1 MTITVKA
8 LQKTG
13 PHEPFQVVDLER
25 REVGPHDVLID
36 IRAAGICHSDIHTI
50 RNEWGEAHFPLA
62 VGHEIAG
69 HVEAVGAE
77 VTGFAVGD
85 RVGVGCLVNSCGEC
99 DACRS
104 DQEQECSGG
113 KGRKVGT
120 YNSVDVDGSI
130 TQGGYAQKVVVDAD
144 FVLRIPEGLDLQQAA
159 PLLCAGITSYAPIAR
174 WGVGPGSKV
183 AVLGLGGLG
192 HMGVQ
197 IAAAKGAD
205 VTVLSRSLAKEETAL
220 KLGASR
226 VLATTEE
233 DFFRNHRDEFDFI
246 LNTISADIPVDR
258 YLGLLKP
265 RGVMAVVGLP
275 PEKQPLGFGALIGG
289 SKVIAGSNIGGI
301 RETQEMLDFCAEHG
315 LGSWI
320 ETIGVDEVD
329 AAYDR
334 VVAGD
339 VQFRFVIDT
348 ETFEGAGTQAPAQA

>member
-13 PHEPFQVVDLER
+13 PDQPFQVVDLER
-25 REVGPHDVLID
+25 REVGPRDVLID

-50 RNEWGEAHFPLA
+50 RNEWGEAHFPLT

-69 HVEAVGAE
+69 VVEAVGAE
-77 VTGFAVGD
+77 VSGFAVGD

-99 DACRS
+99 DACA
-104 DQEQECSGG
+104 QGEEQECSGG

-120 YNSVDVDGSI
+120 YNSVDVDGSV
-130 TQGGYAQKVVVDAD
+130 TQGGYAQKVVVDD
-144 FVLRIPEGLDLQQAA
+144 RFVLRVPDALDLAQAA
-159 PLLCAGITSYAPIAR
+159 PLLCAGITTYSPIAR
-174 WGVGPGSKV
+174 WNVGEGTKV

-205 VTVLSRSLAKEETAL
+205 VTVLSRTLAKEETAL
-220 KLGASR
+220 ELGASR
-226 VLATTEE
+226 VLATTED
-233 DFFRNHRDEFDFI
+233 DFFRTHRGEFDFI
-246 LNTISADIPVDR
+246 LNTISADVPVDD
-258 YLGLLKP
+258 YLGLLRP
-265 RGVMAVVGLP
+265 RGIMAVVGLP
-275 PEKQPLGFGALIGG
+275 PEKQPVGFGALING

-320 ETIGVDEVD
+320 ETIGIDDVD

-339 VQFRFVIDT
+339 VLFRFVIDT
-348 ETFEGAGTQAPAQA
+348 ATFEDAPAG